1 MSTNHKGAS
10 ERCVLS
16 LGLWKAAPQGVLGLA
31 QRSTGTPGRPGCPA
45 PCRCCS
51 CFLLFCCPWVRACS
65 PRSSGDR
72 PRPHLVPATLPAGL
86 LHWGVL
92 SPRFPFPEPEFFLS
106 LGALWRHWGNSYC
119 LRETFFPLFLVP
131 NIPSLVPFLPSEKGE
146 KVTNGCLFGW
156 FYSDA
161 CIFFF
166 FEMIVCGF
174 RHLIK
179 IKMEDDTH

>member
-1 MSTNHKGAS
+1 MHRSQRDVTWATSEIKQRAADPDSGERPNGKEMSTNHKGAS

-119 LRETFFPLFLVP
+119 LRETFFPPFFSP
-131 NIPSLVPFLPSEKGE
+131 KHPIPGSLSSL
-146 KVTNGCLFGW
+146 
-156 FYSDA
+156 
-161 CIFFF
+161 
-166 FEMIVCGF
+166 
-174 RHLIK
+174 
-179 IKMEDDTH
+179 